1 MELDKLKKW
10 LDLAQQYQTEGFWKQ
25 IFDEKAENSSQ
36 SPLANPFAKAQEY
49 VPKCDLYE
57 ENGKLT
63 VEIEIPGINRDDV
76 KISIK
81 EQILTVSGEFKSLVS
96 SRKYFL
102 KERANHKF
110 KKELTLPHPV
120 LPENSTSLL
129 NNGIL
134 IIHLPINQEEMED
147 IPIIFEDQTLE

>member
-1 MELDKLKKW
+1 MEFDKLKKW
-10 LDLAQQYQTEGFWKQ
+10 LDLAQQYQAESFWKQ
-25 IFDEKAENSSQ
+25 IFDDKAENSSQ
-36 SPLANPFAKAQEY
+36 SSLANPFTKAQEY

-63 VEIEIPGINRDDV
+63 VEIEIPGINSDDV